1 MEMIGV
7 ENTYYKISTSTI
19 AFVAMDLVY
28 EMHFWLAW
36 LPPPQKHKI
45 LHTKK

>member
-1 MEMIGV
+1 MIGV

-19 AFVAMDLVY
+19 AFVAMDLLVY

-36 LPPPQKHKI
+36 LAPPQQHKI